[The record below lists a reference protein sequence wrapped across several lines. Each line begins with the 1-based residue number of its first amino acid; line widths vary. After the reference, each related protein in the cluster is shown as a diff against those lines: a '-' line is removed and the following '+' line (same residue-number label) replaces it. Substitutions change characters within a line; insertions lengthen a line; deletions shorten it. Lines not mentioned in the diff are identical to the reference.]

1 MITFSSAVDYLLD
14 NGYLAVING
23 EVTITG
29 KFKREFNPVPK
40 TKVEQIF
47 KDNPEVVSRE
57 AIWKKFIE
65 DAKIPYQVTATDG
78 KKYTIRQFSAG
89 IADKLIKI
97 IKEVDYG
104 ILTRSTE
111 VYYTQNGYKKTL
123 KNYLIEEVWREAYE
137 DYARREKEGKLTTI
151 LAAGSG
157 GNRFED

>member
-65 DAKIPYQVTATDG
+65 DAKVPYQVTATDG
-78 KKYTIRQFSAG
+78 KKYTVRQFSAG
-89 IADKLIKI
+89 IADRLISI
-97 IKEVDYG
+97 IKKVDYE
-104 ILTRSTE
+104 ILCKSTE
-111 VYYTQNGYKKTL
+111 QYYNQNGYKKTI
-123 KNYLIEEVWREAYE
+123 KNYFEEGVWQGAYE
-137 DYARREKEGKLTTI
+137 EYEKARKEGKLTTI